1 MIQYPNRCVIFA
13 DGAWPSNRWAVLGP
27 EVSAQGTEFIITR
40 SACVFAAS
48 IVRREKGELNY
59 IFFFLT
65 VSADLDRHLLYY
77 IILYVQN
84 MGFFIFCLQKIWVRI
99 FFVFCLQKYSVFM
112 FFLQEKGGG
121 GGMDCVVVEIR
132 RRRYNRQI

>member
-1 MIQYPNRCVIFA
+1 VIFA
-13 DGAWPSNRWAVLGP
+13 DGTWPSNRWAVLGA
-27 EVSAQGTEFIITR
+27 EVSAQGTEFVITR

-77 IILYVQN
+77 IIRRKHGFFYFLFIEN
-84 MGFFIFCLQKIWVRI
+84 MGSYFFC
-99 FFVFCLQKYSVFM
+99 
-112 FFLQEKGGG
+112 FLFI
-121 GGMDCVVVEIR
+121 EI
-132 RRRYNRQI
+132 